1 MQLFPSGLFFC
12 MELFSVFN
20 YEGEEVSFKKEN
32 GVVYVNMTSVAKK
45 FPNKNLSKIAN
56 SDEITNY
63 VNRLSEITNVRS
75 ADLLIIRK
83 GGDVSKQGIWAHQKV
98 ALRIAQKLSV
108 DFSIWVDTKI
118 EELLLNGNVSLNV
131 NLPDFT
137 NPAEAAR
144 AWANQYEA
152 TQRAIAE
159 KKQIELEKNEAI
171 KTIEINQ
178 PKVEFADSFKEP
190 GKNDML
196 IREVAKELEQNGVRI
211 AERALRGYLKETRF
225 MFINGQGKWEL
236 YSNVVRKGYG
246 VYRSFYVDKYTG
258 ERVNQQT
265 IYMTGSGY
273 EVTLKAIK
281 GNKRHIFEKYGEF
294 MD

>member
-1 MQLFPSGLFFC
+1 

-20 YEGEEVSFKKEN
+20 YEGEGVSFKKEN

-118 EELLLNGNVSLNV
+118 EELLLNGNVSLNT

-211 AERALRGYLKETRF
+211 AEKALRGYLKETRF

-236 YSNVVRKGYG
+236 YSNVVLDILH
-246 VYRSFYVDKYTG
+246 S
-258 ERVNQQT
+258 
-265 IYMTGSGY
+265 
-273 EVTLKAIK
+273 LK
-281 GNKRHIFEKYGEF
+281 
-294 MD
+294 